1 MNRSLRQLPI
11 LPLPME
17 QRTAPP
23 NSGNHSTSAKTNYP
37 YDALVDSLGR
47 IHSSLRLSV
56 IDRCNLRCQYC
67 MPAEDVT
74 FLPSQQW
81 LPFPMVARLVQIL
94 ARCGVHKVRL
104 TGGEPLMRP
113 GLADLVR
120 RLNQI
125 EPSLEIALTTNGML
139 LADQVEGLR
148 QAGLDR
154 LNISLDTL
162 SESTFQRL
170 TRRPGLP
177 RVLQGIDAAINC
189 GIPSKLNA
197 LILRGINDQEII
209 PLVEFAAS
217 RQLAI
222 RFIEFMPLDAEQKWQ
237 NDLVLDGEQL
247 RAMLERKFGRLV
259 PCERHDPSQPARD
272 YEFADGGGRVGFINP
287 VSEPFCGSCN
297 RLRLT
302 ADGKVRNCLFST
314 VEWDARAVLRQSLE
328 PTDCRASLQRL
339 VRDCVDAKK
348 PGHGIDAPEFARP
361 ERAMYQIGG

>member
-1 MNRSLRQLPI
+1 MSRSLRQLPV
-11 LPLPME
+11 LPLAME
-17 QRTAPP
+17 PNGSLPSSTTHATGTKTNSPTAP
-23 NSGNHSTSAKTNYP
+23 
-37 YDALVDSLGR
+37 LVDSLGR

-81 LPFPMVARLVQIL
+81 LPFPLVARLVQIL

-120 RLNQI
+120 RLSQI

-139 LADQVEGLR
+139 LADQVDEFR
-148 QAGLDR
+148 HAGLDR

-170 TRRPGLP
+170 TRRPGLH
-177 RVLQGIDAAINC
+177 RVLQGIDAAIRC

-217 RQLAI
+217 RQMAI
-222 RFIEFMPLDAEQKWQ
+222 RFIEFMPLDA
-237 NDLVLDGEQL
+237 D
-247 RAMLERKFGRLV
+247 RAWTQQSVVRGDEIRETIEKHFGSLLPVDRG
-259 PCERHDPSQPARD
+259 DPSQPAED
-272 YEFADGGGRVGFINP
+272 YRLPGGTEIGWIDS
-287 VSEPFCGSCN
+287 VSKPFCAACN

-302 ADGKVRNCLFST
+302 AEGRMRNCLFGRE
-314 VEWDARAVLRQSLE
+314 EWDLSELLRSGANDSQI
-328 PTDCRASLQRL
+328 LQV
-339 VRDCVDAKK
+339 VRDCVAAKH
-348 PGHGIDAPEFARP
+348 PSHGIDRKDFQPP
-361 ERAMYQIGG
+361 TRAMYQIGG

>member
-222 RFIEFMPLDAEQKWQ
+222 RFIEFMPLDADRAWTQQ
-237 NDLVLDGEQL
+237 SVVQGEEIRQTI
-247 RAMLERKFGRLV
+247 
-259 PCERHDPSQPARD
+259 ERHFGSLQPVDRVDPSQPAED
-272 YEFADGGGRVGFINP
+272 YRLPGGTEIGWIDS
-287 VSEPFCGSCN
+287 VSKPFCAACN

-302 ADGKVRNCLFST
+302 AEGRMRNCLFGRE
-314 VEWDARAVLRQSLE
+314 EWDLSELLRSQADE
-328 PTDCRASLQRL
+328 EQILQV
-339 VRDCVDAKK
+339 VRDCVAAKH
-348 PGHGIDAPEFARP
+348 PSHGIDRKDFQPP
-361 ERAMYQIGG
+361 PRAMYQIGG